1 MFSFNDGV
9 VARATSGARDII
21 TASSVSAVHAPQS
34 WKMSQ
39 IWVMCGKIKNSG
51 EKFLHCSGP
60 TDRFVTFTLNSGYTT
75 RPSYKIDSI

>member
-21 TASSVSAVHAPQS
+21 TASSVSDRTCTPELENVEDLGDM
-34 WKMSQ
+34 WKMA
-39 IWVMCGKIKNSG
+39 NSG

-60 TDRFVTFTLNSGYTT
+60 TDTFVAV
-75 RPSYKIDSI
+75 